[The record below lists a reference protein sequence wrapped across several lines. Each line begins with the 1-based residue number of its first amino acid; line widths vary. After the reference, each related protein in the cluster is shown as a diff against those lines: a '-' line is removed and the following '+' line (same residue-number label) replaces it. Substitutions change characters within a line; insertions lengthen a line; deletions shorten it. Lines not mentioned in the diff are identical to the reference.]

1 VDRAEQRACKEL
13 SHCRRTVTSSGE
25 EDFVTMALRYRERD
39 GEIHVMRHS
48 PHHVWPLVFAS
59 IQVFS

>member
-1 VDRAEQRACKEL
+1 V